1 MALYNPASGA
11 WTDMIWAGG
20 NLLGEVTGSQ
30 APEYR
35 LLDHEGSLVATTD
48 SSGGVTGTDMLTPYG
63 QAVSNSTSDFYLYTG
78 LDQDAINGS
87 DHAWYRNYSTAQSRW
102 LRPDPYNG
110 SYDLYNPQ
118 SFNRYNYVEN
128 NPLTFV
134 DPSGEAGGW
143 ANGVGGSVCK
153 VFGKG
158 FQLGNPEGTI
168 NGFNP
173 CNPVASV
180 VAFGLSPLLSPMMDG
195 IDQGLNTAFNTNYF
209 NTNVGAGDI
218 VPYIAAA
225 ITIACSIDN
234 SKAACGP
241 SGLASLIPG
250 FGGDLGR
257 GVGDGIAV
265 ASAVSCSMGGL
276 SNPVCVGFV
285 VYDITDSLYSFF
297 NNLFNG
303 APQFTGSLVP
313 RPADL
318 SGLGTSK
325 IGIPNQNLS
334 INDILGQSSQG
345 TLQSPGMR
353 LP

>member
-1 MALYNPASGA
+1 MLHLEQLAEIDKFSRCFPVAEIGGRPMALYNPASGA

-48 SSGGVTGTDMLTPYG
+48 SSGNVTGTDLLTPYG

-128 NPLTFV
+128 NPLEFIDPRGLNENEGLICSFDPASIAC
-134 DPSGEAGGW
+134 DPSAFVSAKMIFGSIP
-143 ANGVGGSVCK
+143 GV
-153 VFGKG
+153 
-158 FQLGNPEGTI
+158 
-168 NGFNP
+168 
-173 CNPVASV
+173 SV
-180 VAFGLSPLLSPMMDG
+180 VFAL
-195 IDQGLNTAFNTNYF
+195 A
-209 NTNVGAGDI
+209 
-218 VPYIAAA
+218 
-225 ITIACSIDN
+225 TIACSIDY
-234 SKAACGP
+234 SESACGP
-241 SGLASLIPG
+241 KGWASVVI
-250 FGGDLGR
+250 GGTG
-257 GVGDGIAV
+257 GKVIGDTIAV
-265 ASAVSCSMGGL
+265 VGMALCLAGVPDACLADMIYTAV
-276 SNPVCVGFV
+276 NE
-285 VYDITDSLYSFF
+285 
-297 NNLFNG
+297 LFG
-303 APQFTGSLVP
+303 VFWDAFGPAQFTGSLLP

-318 SGLGTSK
+318 SGLGTSS
-325 IGIPNQNLS
+325 IGIPNKNLS
-334 INDILGQSSQG
+334 IKDILGQPSSG
-345 TLQSPGMR
+345 VVPSPEMS